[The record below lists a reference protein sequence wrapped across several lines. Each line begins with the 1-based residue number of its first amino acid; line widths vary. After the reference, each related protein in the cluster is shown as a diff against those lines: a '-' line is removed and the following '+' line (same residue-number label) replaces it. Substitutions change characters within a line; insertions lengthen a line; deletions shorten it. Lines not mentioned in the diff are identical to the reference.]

1 MIYLHKI
8 LPLIIS
14 PLFFII
20 LIISLGIILKS
31 KKISIAGILIFLI
44 CSLPIVSSNLIY
56 YLEKDYRPINI
67 SKIEDADAIIVL
79 SGMTKPID
87 RKSTRLNS
95 SHPSRSRMP
104 SSA

>member
-44 CSLPIVSSNLIY
+44 CSLPIVSN
-56 YLEKDYRPINI
+56 
-67 SKIEDADAIIVL
+67 
-79 SGMTKPID
+79 
-87 RKSTRLNS
+87 
-95 SHPSRSRMP
+95 
-104 SSA
+104 